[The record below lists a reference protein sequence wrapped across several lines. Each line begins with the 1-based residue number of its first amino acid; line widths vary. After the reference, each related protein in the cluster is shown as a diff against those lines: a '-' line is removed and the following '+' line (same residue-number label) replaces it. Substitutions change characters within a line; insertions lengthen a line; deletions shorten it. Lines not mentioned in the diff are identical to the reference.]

1 MASVNKAIV
10 VGNLGADPEIR
21 YTQSGAAVCNLRV
34 ATNEVWTD
42 KEGTRNE
49 RTEWHRIVV
58 FGKQAEN
65 CEKYLEKGRQVYV
78 EGRIQTQEW
87 EDRDGNTRYT
97 TEIVATTVQFL
108 SGGGGGG
115 PSYDSSY
122 DQSRG
127 GGGGGGGKRGGGG
140 GGNNDFNLSFD
151 DDDIP
156 F

>member
-140 GGNNDFNLSFD
+140 GGNNDFNQSFD